1 MVIKMIKILFSI
13 ILSLFLFQN
22 AYSADAEGQPTQY
35 EVTMKKIELCTDL
48 ACTSPFILGEKNMAA
63 DIVPTEGGKDVANYA
78 STSGIPAGIVYTH
91 LRVTLDRTF
100 KITGIVNVGT
110 GEDEKDCRTDGGNNA
125 DATTMT
131 IGTDGGTPAEEEM
144 FLVNAGSYI
153 DDNGKRGGDVGNN
166 DLDISY
172 ATPNPAK
179 SISVSGDNALLVYEL
194 TAPYQK
200 TLRAPVIKIS
210 FNTAE
215 ALNVNDDSCAMWI
228 GEPKVSITLQ

>member
-22 AYSADAEGQPTQY
+22 AYSADAHGQPTQY
-35 EVTMKKIELCTDL
+35 EVTTKKVELCTDL

-63 DIVPTEGGKDVANYA
+63 DIVPTEGGKNVANYA

-100 KITGIVNVGT
+100 KITGNVTVGSK
-110 GEDEKDCRTDGGNNA
+110 ECATDGGNNA
-125 DATTMT
+125 NATQMT
-131 IGTDGGTPAEEEM
+131 VGTDGGTPAEENM
-144 FLVNAGSYI
+144 FLVNAGSYV
-153 DDNGKRGGDVGNN
+153 DGSGKRAGDVGSS

-172 ATPNPAK
+172 ATPSSAK

-200 TLRAPVIKIS
+200 TLRAPVIKIA
-210 FNTAE
+210 FNTSE
-215 ALNVNDDSCAMWI
+215 AISANDDACAMWI
-228 GEPKVSITLQ
+228 EEPTVSITLQ

>member
-22 AYSADAEGQPTQY
+22 AYSADAHGQPTQY
-35 EVTMKKIELCTDL
+35 EVTMKKVELCTDL

-63 DIVPTEGGKDVANYA
+63 DIVPTEGGKNVANYA

-100 KITGIVNVGT
+100 KITGNVSVGSK
-110 GEDEKDCRTDGGNNA
+110 ECATDGGNNA
-125 DATTMT
+125 NATQMT
-131 IGTDGGTPAEEEM
+131 VGTDGGTPAEENM
-144 FLVNAGSYI
+144 FLVNAGSYV
-153 DDNGKRGGDVGNN
+153 DGSGKRAGDVGSS

-172 ATPNPAK
+172 ATPSSAK

-200 TLRAPVIKIS
+200 TLRAPVIKIA
-210 FNTAE
+210 FNTSE
-215 ALNVNDDSCAMWI
+215 AISANDDACAMWI
-228 GEPKVSITLQ
+228 EEPTVSITLQ

>member
-22 AYSADAEGQPTQY
+22 AYSADAHGQPTQY
-35 EVTMKKIELCTDL
+35 EVTMKKVELCTDL

-63 DIVPTEGGKDVANYA
+63 DIVPTEGGKNVANYA

-100 KITGIVNVGT
+100 KITGNVSVGSK
-110 GEDEKDCRTDGGNNA
+110 ECATDGGINA
-125 DATTMT
+125 NATQMT
-131 IGTDGGTPAEEEM
+131 GGKDGGTPAEENM

-153 DDNGKRGGDVGNN
+153 DGSGKRAGDVGSS

-172 ATPNPAK
+172 ATPSSAK
-179 SISVSGDNALLVYEL
+179 TISVSGDNALLVYEL

-200 TLRAPVIKIS
+200 TLRAPVIKIAFDTS
-210 FNTAE
+210 E
-215 ALNVNDDSCAMWI
+215 AISANDDACAMWI
-228 GEPKVSITLQ
+228 EEPTVSITLQ

>member
-22 AYSADAEGQPTQY
+22 AYSADAHGQPTQY
-35 EVTMKKIELCTDL
+35 EVTMKKVELCTDL

-63 DIVPTEGGKDVANYA
+63 DIVPTEGGKNVANYA

-100 KITGIVNVGT
+100 KITGNVSVGSK
-110 GEDEKDCRTDGGNNA
+110 ECATDGGNNA
-125 DATTMT
+125 NATQMT
-131 IGTDGGTPAEEEM
+131 VGTDGGTPAEENM

-153 DDNGKRGGDVGNN
+153 DGSGKRAGDVGSS

-172 ATPNPAK
+172 ATPSSAK
-179 SISVSGDNALLVYEL
+179 TISVSGDNALLVYEL

-200 TLRAPVIKIS
+200 TLRAPVIKIA
-210 FNTAE
+210 FNTSE
-215 ALNVNDDSCAMWI
+215 AISANDDACAMWI
-228 GEPKVSITLQ
+228 EEPTVSITLQ

>member
-1 MVIKMIKILFSI
+1 MVIKMVKILFSI

-63 DIVPTEGGKDVANYA
+63 DIVPSEGGKNVANYA
-78 STSGIPAGIVYTH
+78 STSGIPVGTVYTH

-125 DATTMT
+125 GATQMT
-131 IGTDGGTPAEEEM
+131 VGTDGGTPAEESM
-144 FLVNAGSYI
+144 FLVNAGSYANT
-153 DDNGKRGGDVGNN
+153 NGTRAGDVGSS

-172 ATPNPAK
+172 SSPHSAK
-179 SISVSGDNALLVYEL
+179 TISVSGDNALLVYEL

-215 ALNVNDDSCAMWI
+215 ALSVNDDSCAMWI

>member
-63 DIVPTEGGKDVANYA
+63 DIVPSEGGKNVANYA

-100 KITGIVNVGT
+100 KITGNVSVGSK
-110 GEDEKDCRTDGGNNA
+110 ECATDGGNNA
-125 DATTMT
+125 GATQMT
-131 IGTDGGTPAEEEM
+131 VGTDGGTPAEENM
-144 FLVNAGSYI
+144 FLVNAGSYV
-153 DDNGKRGGDVGNN
+153 DGSGKRAGDVGSS

-172 ATPNPAK
+172 ATPSSAK
-179 SISVSGDNALLVYEL
+179 SISVSGDDAVLVYEL

-210 FNTAE
+210 FDTSE
-215 ALNVNDDSCAMWI
+215 AISANDDSCAMWI
-228 GEPKVSITLQ
+228 EEPTVSITLQ

>member
-22 AYSADAEGQPTQY
+22 AYSADAHGQPTQY
-35 EVTMKKIELCTDL
+35 EVTMKKVELCTDL

-63 DIVPTEGGKDVANYA
+63 DIVPTEGGKNVANYA

-100 KITGIVNVGT
+100 KITGNVSVGSK
-110 GEDEKDCRTDGGNNA
+110 ECATDGGNNA
-125 DATTMT
+125 NATQMT
-131 IGTDGGTPAEEEM
+131 VGTDGGTPAEENM

-153 DDNGKRGGDVGNN
+153 DGSGKRAGDVGSS

-172 ATPNPAK
+172 ATPSSAK

-200 TLRAPVIKIS
+200 TLRAPVIKIA
-210 FNTAE
+210 FNTSE
-215 ALNVNDDSCAMWI
+215 AISANDDACAMWI
-228 GEPKVSITLQ
+228 EEPTVSITLQ

>member
-1 MVIKMIKILFSI
+1 MIKILFSI

-22 AYSADAEGQPTQY
+22 AYSADAHGQPTQY
-35 EVTMKKIELCTDL
+35 EVTMKKVELCTDL
-48 ACTSPFILGEKNMAA
+48 ACTSPFILGEKTMAA
-63 DIVPTEGGKDVANYA
+63 DIVPTEGGKNVANYA

-100 KITGIVNVGT
+100 KITGNVSVGSK
-110 GEDEKDCRTDGGNNA
+110 ECATDGGNNA
-125 DATTMT
+125 TATQMT
-131 IGTDGGTPAEEEM
+131 VGTDGGTPAEENM

-153 DDNGKRGGDVGNN
+153 DGSGKRAGDVGSS

-172 ATPNPAK
+172 ATPSSAK

-200 TLRAPVIKIS
+200 TLRAPVIKIA
-210 FNTAE
+210 FNTSE
-215 ALNVNDDSCAMWI
+215 AISANDDACAMWI
-228 GEPKVSITLQ
+228 EEPTVSITLQ

>member
-22 AYSADAEGQPTQY
+22 AYSADAHGQPTQY
-35 EVTMKKIELCTDL
+35 EVTMKKVELCTDL

-63 DIVPTEGGKDVANYA
+63 DIVPTEGGKNVANYA

-100 KITGIVNVGT
+100 KITGNVTVGAK
-110 GEDEKDCRTDGGNNA
+110 ECATDGGNNA

-131 IGTDGGTPAEEEM
+131 IGTDGGTPAEENM
-144 FLVNAGSYI
+144 FLVNAGSYV
-153 DDNGKRGGDVGNN
+153 DGSGKRAGDVGSS

-172 ATPNPAK
+172 ATPSSAK

-200 TLRAPVIKIS
+200 TLRAPVIKIA
-210 FNTAE
+210 FNTSE
-215 ALNVNDDSCAMWI
+215 AISANDDACAMWI
-228 GEPKVSITLQ
+228 EEPTVSITLQ

>member
-1 MVIKMIKILFSI
+1 MIKSLFSI

-22 AYSADAEGQPTQY
+22 AYSADAHGQPTQY
-35 EVTMKKIELCTDL
+35 EVTMKKVELCTDL

-63 DIVPTEGGKDVANYA
+63 DIVPTEGGKNVANYA

-100 KITGIVNVGT
+100 KITGNVSVGSK
-110 GEDEKDCRTDGGNNA
+110 ECATDGGNNA
-125 DATTMT
+125 NATQMT
-131 IGTDGGTPAEEEM
+131 VGTDGGTPAEENM

-153 DDNGKRGGDVGNN
+153 DGSGKRAGDVGSS

-172 ATPNPAK
+172 ATPSSAK

-200 TLRAPVIKIS
+200 TLRAPVIKIA
-210 FNTAE
+210 FNTSE
-215 ALNVNDDSCAMWI
+215 AISANDDACAMWI
-228 GEPKVSITLQ
+228 EEPTVSITLQ

>member
-22 AYSADAEGQPTQY
+22 AYSADAHGQPTQY
-35 EVTMKKIELCTDL
+35 EVTMKKVELCTDL

-63 DIVPTEGGKDVANYA
+63 DIVPTEGGKNVANYA

-100 KITGIVNVGT
+100 KITGNVSVGSK
-110 GEDEKDCRTDGGNNA
+110 ECATDGGNNA
-125 DATTMT
+125 NATQMT
-131 IGTDGGTPAEEEM
+131 VGTDGGTPAEENM
-144 FLVNAGSYI
+144 FLVNAGSYAN
-153 DDNGKRGGDVGNN
+153 DTGTRAGDVGSS

-172 ATPNPAK
+172 ATPSSAK

-200 TLRAPVIKIS
+200 TLRAPVIKIA
-210 FNTAE
+210 FNTSE
-215 ALNVNDDSCAMWI
+215 AISANDDACAMWI
-228 GEPKVSITLQ
+228 EEPTVSITLQ

>member
-63 DIVPTEGGKDVANYA
+63 DIVPSEGGKNVANYA
-78 STSGIPAGIVYTH
+78 STSGIPVGIVYTH

-100 KITGIVNVGT
+100 KITGNVSVGSK
-110 GEDEKDCRTDGGNNA
+110 ECATDGGNNA
-125 DATTMT
+125 GATQMT
-131 IGTDGGTPAEEEM
+131 VGTDGGTPAEENM

-153 DDNGKRGGDVGNN
+153 DGSGKRAGDVGSS

-172 ATPNPAK
+172 ATPSSAK
-179 SISVSGDNALLVYEL
+179 SISVSGDDAVLVYEL

-200 TLRAPVIKIS
+200 TLRAPVIKIA
-210 FNTAE
+210 FNTSE
-215 ALNVNDDSCAMWI
+215 AISANDDACAMWI
-228 GEPKVSITLQ
+228 EEPTVSITLQ

>member
-1 MVIKMIKILFSI
+1 MIKILFSI

-22 AYSADAEGQPTQY
+22 AYSADAHGQPTQY
-35 EVTMKKIELCTDL
+35 EVTMKKVELCTDL

-63 DIVPTEGGKDVANYA
+63 DIVPSEGGKNVANYA

-100 KITGIVNVGT
+100 KITGNVTVGSK
-110 GEDEKDCRTDGGNNA
+110 ECATDGGNNA
-125 DATTMT
+125 NATQMT
-131 IGTDGGTPAEEEM
+131 VGTDGGTPAEENM

-153 DDNGKRGGDVGNN
+153 DGSGKRAGDVGSS

-172 ATPNPAK
+172 ATPSSAK
-179 SISVSGDNALLVYEL
+179 TISVSGDNALLVYEL

-200 TLRAPVIKIS
+200 TLRAPVIKIA
-210 FNTAE
+210 FNTSE
-215 ALNVNDDSCAMWI
+215 AISANDDACAMWTRLR
-228 GEPKVSITLQ
+228 KRLA

>member
-1 MVIKMIKILFSI
+1 
-13 ILSLFLFQN
+13 
-22 AYSADAEGQPTQY
+22 
-35 EVTMKKIELCTDL
+35 
-48 ACTSPFILGEKNMAA
+48 
-63 DIVPTEGGKDVANYA
+63 
-78 STSGIPAGIVYTH
+78 
-91 LRVTLDRTF
+91 
-100 KITGIVNVGT
+100 
-110 GEDEKDCRTDGGNNA
+110 
-125 DATTMT
+125 
-131 IGTDGGTPAEEEM
+131 M
-144 FLVNAGSYI
+144 FLVDAGSYI

-194 TAPYQK
+194 TSPYQK

>member
-22 AYSADAEGQPTQY
+22 AYSADAHGQPTQY
-35 EVTMKKIELCTDL
+35 EVTMKKVELCTDL

-63 DIVPTEGGKDVANYA
+63 DIVPTEGGKNVANYA
-78 STSGIPAGIVYTH
+78 STSGIPVGIVYTH

-100 KITGIVNVGT
+100 KITGNVSVGSK
-110 GEDEKDCRTDGGNNA
+110 ECATDGGNNA
-125 DATTMT
+125 NATQMT
-131 IGTDGGTPAEEEM
+131 VGTDGGTPAEENM

-153 DDNGKRGGDVGNN
+153 DGSGKRAGDVGSS

-172 ATPNPAK
+172 ATPSSAK

-200 TLRAPVIKIS
+200 TLRAPVIKIAFDTS
-210 FNTAE
+210 E
-215 ALNVNDDSCAMWI
+215 AISANSEACAMWI
-228 GEPKVSITLQ
+228 EEPTVSITLQ

>member
-22 AYSADAEGQPTQY
+22 AYSADDHGQPTQY
-35 EVTMKKIELCTDL
+35 EVTMKKVELCTDL

-63 DIVPTEGGKDVANYA
+63 DIVPTEGGKNVANYA

-100 KITGIVNVGT
+100 SITGNVTVGSK
-110 GEDEKDCRTDGGNNA
+110 ECATDGGNNA
-125 DATTMT
+125 NATQMT
-131 IGTDGGTPAEEEM
+131 VGTDGGTPAEENM

-153 DDNGKRGGDVGNN
+153 DGSGKRAGDVGSS

-172 ATPNPAK
+172 ATPSSAK

-200 TLRAPVIKIS
+200 TLRAPVIKIA
-210 FNTAE
+210 FNTSE
-215 ALNVNDDSCAMWI
+215 AISANDDACAMWI
-228 GEPKVSITLQ
+228 EEPTVSITLQ

>member
-22 AYSADAEGQPTQY
+22 AYSADAHGQPTQY
-35 EVTMKKIELCTDL
+35 EVTMKKVELCTDL

-63 DIVPTEGGKDVANYA
+63 DIVPTEGGKNVANYA

-100 KITGIVNVGT
+100 KITGNVTVGSK
-110 GEDEKDCRTDGGNNA
+110 ECATDGGNNA
-125 DATTMT
+125 NATQMT
-131 IGTDGGTPAEEEM
+131 VGTDGGTPAEENM
-144 FLVNAGSYI
+144 FLVNAGSYV
-153 DDNGKRGGDVGNN
+153 DGSGKRAGDVGSS

-172 ATPNPAK
+172 ATPSSAK

-200 TLRAPVIKIS
+200 TLRAPVIKIAFDTS
-210 FNTAE
+210 E
-215 ALNVNDDSCAMWI
+215 AISANDDSCAMWI
-228 GEPKVSITLQ
+228 EEPTVSITLQ

>member
-22 AYSADAEGQPTQY
+22 AYSADAHGQPTQY
-35 EVTMKKIELCTDL
+35 EVTMKKVELCTDL

-63 DIVPTEGGKDVANYA
+63 DIVPTEGGKNVANYA

-100 KITGIVNVGT
+100 KITGNVSVGSK
-110 GEDEKDCRTDGGNNA
+110 ECATDGGNNA
-125 DATTMT
+125 NATQMT
-131 IGTDGGTPAEEEM
+131 VGTDGGTPAEENM

-153 DDNGKRGGDVGNN
+153 DGSGKRAGDVGSS

-172 ATPNPAK
+172 ATPSSAK

-200 TLRAPVIKIS
+200 TLRAPVIKIAFDTS
-210 FNTAE
+210 E
-215 ALNVNDDSCAMWI
+215 AISANDEACAMWI
-228 GEPKVSITLQ
+228 EEPTVSITLQ

>member
-1 MVIKMIKILFSI
+1 MIKILFSI

-22 AYSADAEGQPTQY
+22 AYSADAHGQPTQY
-35 EVTMKKIELCTDL
+35 EVTMKKVELCTDL

-63 DIVPTEGGKDVANYA
+63 DIVPTEGGKNVANYA

-100 KITGIVNVGT
+100 KITGNVSVGSK
-110 GEDEKDCRTDGGNNA
+110 ECATDGGNNA
-125 DATTMT
+125 NATQMT
-131 IGTDGGTPAEEEM
+131 VGTDGGTPAEENM

-153 DDNGKRGGDVGNN
+153 DGSGKRAGDVGSS

-172 ATPNPAK
+172 ATPSSAK

-200 TLRAPVIKIS
+200 TLRAPVIKIAFDTS
-210 FNTAE
+210 QAIS
-215 ALNVNDDSCAMWI
+215 ANDDSCAMWI
-228 GEPKVSITLQ
+228 EEPTVSITLQ

>member
-22 AYSADAEGQPTQY
+22 AYSADAHGQPTQY
-35 EVTMKKIELCTDL
+35 EVTMKKVELCTDL

-63 DIVPTEGGKDVANYA
+63 DIVPTEGGKNVANYA

-100 KITGIVNVGT
+100 KITGNVTVGSK
-110 GEDEKDCRTDGGNNA
+110 ECATDGGNNA
-125 DATTMT
+125 NATQMT
-131 IGTDGGTPAEEEM
+131 VGTDGGTPAEENM

-153 DDNGKRGGDVGNN
+153 DGSGKRAGDVGSS

-172 ATPNPAK
+172 ATPSSAK
-179 SISVSGDNALLVYEL
+179 TISVSGDNALLVYEL

-200 TLRAPVIKIS
+200 TLRAPVIKIA
-210 FNTAE
+210 FNTSE
-215 ALNVNDDSCAMWI
+215 AISANDDACAMWI
-228 GEPKVSITLQ
+228 EEPTVSITLQ

>member
-1 MVIKMIKILFSI
+1 MIKILFSI

-22 AYSADAEGQPTQY
+22 AYSADAHGQPTQY
-35 EVTMKKIELCTDL
+35 EVTMKKVELCTDL

-200 TLRAPVIKIS
+200 TLRAPVIKIAFDTS
-210 FNTAE
+210 QAIS
-215 ALNVNDDSCAMWI
+215 ANDDSCAMWI
-228 GEPKVSITLQ
+228 EEPTVSITLQ

>member
-1 MVIKMIKILFSI
+1 MVIKMIKILFFM

-22 AYSADAEGQPTQY
+22 AYSADATGQPTQY
-35 EVTMKKIELCTDL
+35 EVTMKKVELCTDL

-100 KITGIVNVGT
+100 KVTGNVTVGAK
-110 GEDEKDCRTDGGNNA
+110 ECATDGGNNA
-125 DATTMT
+125 GATQMT
-131 IGTDGGTPAEEEM
+131 VGTDGGTPAEEDM
-144 FLVNAGSYI
+144 FLVNAGSYV
-153 DDNGKRGGDVGNN
+153 NTSGKRAGDVGSSH
-166 DLDISY
+166 LDISY
-172 ATPNPAK
+172 ATPSSAK

-200 TLRAPVIKIS
+200 TLRAPIIKIA
-210 FNTAE
+210 FNTSA
-215 ALNVNDDSCAMWI
+215 AISANDQACAMWI
-228 GEPKVSITLQ
+228 EEPTVSITLQ

>member
-22 AYSADAEGQPTQY
+22 AYSADAHGQPTQY
-35 EVTMKKIELCTDL
+35 EVTMKKVELCTDL

-63 DIVPTEGGKDVANYA
+63 DIVPTEGGKNVANYA

-100 KITGIVNVGT
+100 KITGNVSVGSK
-110 GEDEKDCRTDGGNNA
+110 ECATDGGNNA
-125 DATTMT
+125 NATQMT
-131 IGTDGGTPAEEEM
+131 VGTDGGTPAEENM

-153 DDNGKRGGDVGNN
+153 DGSGKRAGDVGSS

-172 ATPNPAK
+172 ATPSSAK

-200 TLRAPVIKIS
+200 TLRAPVIKIAFDTS
-210 FNTAE
+210 E
-215 ALNVNDDSCAMWI
+215 AISANDDSCAMWI
-228 GEPKVSITLQ
+228 EEPTVSITLQ